1 MPTRKWILKFSF
13 VALAAVVSTGTAHAA
28 EKLRYDEIRLR
39 LGAPPFDPV
48 LTYRGFTVV
57 TQDGKKYSGRRLRLD
72 PDHVRIFQSKSHQDV
87 PVAQLARIEI
97 RQAWRYV
104 HHIVHSGEL
113 ALAAPFFCGM
123 YADSWTAR
131 NSVCA
136 GIMLTIVTPPALAYT
151 AATAPFF
158 LAADAVAFLIP
169 KKVYEIIP

>member
-1 MPTRKWILKFSF
+1 MPARKWILKFSF
-13 VALAAVVSTGTAHAA
+13 VALAAVVSTGAAHAA

-72 PDHVRIFQSKSHQDV
+72 PDHVRIFQSKSFQDV
-87 PVAQLARIEI
+87 PAANLARIEI

-104 HHIVHSGEL
+104 HHIVNSATFPLAGAGVCEL
-113 ALAAPFFCGM
+113 T
-123 YADSWTAR
+123 TA
-131 NSVCA
+131 NWSANLCV
-136 GIMLTIVTPPALAYT
+136 GVVLTIVTPPALAYT
-151 AATAPFF
+151 AASAPFF
-158 LAADAVAFLIP
+158 LAADAIAFLIP

>member
-1 MPTRKWILKFSF
+1 MATRKWIFKFSL
-13 VALAAVVSTGTAHAA
+13 VALAAMACTGAAHAA

-57 TQDGKKYSGRRLRLD
+57 THDGKKYSGRQLRLD
-72 PDHVRIFQSKSHQDV
+72 ADHVRIYQSKSFQDV
-87 PVAQLARIEI
+87 PAAQLAGIEI

-104 HHIVHSGEL
+104 HHIVKSAEIPFMGA
-113 ALAAPFFCGM
+113 ALCGGLSD
-123 YADSWTAR
+123 ASWTAI
-131 NSVCA
+131 NNVCA
-136 GIMLTIVTPPALAYT
+136 VIMLPILSPALAYT
-151 AATAPFF
+151 AASAPFF

>member
-13 VALAAVVSTGTAHAA
+13 VAVASVMSTGAAHAA
-28 EKLRYDEIRLR
+28 EKLRYEEIRQR
-39 LGAPPFDPV
+39 LAPCDPV

-57 TQDGKKYSGRRLRLD
+57 TRDGKKYSGRRLRLD

-87 PVAQLARIEI
+87 PVAQLARIQI

-104 HHIVHSGEL
+104 HHIENSAMFPL
-113 ALAAPFFCGM
+113 AGAALCGFW
-123 YADSWTAR
+123 DQNWSKL
-131 NSVCA
+131 NNVCA
-136 GIMLTIVTPPALAYT
+136 GIMLTIATPPALAYT